1 MRLRSAAALLP
12 LVIAL
17 AGCAGTSMVAR
28 PADLT
33 QLSVVEA
40 AALIREKTVSSTE
53 LTRAYLARAEA
64 NADLN
69 AFITLDRAGALA
81 AAQRADADLAAGKS
95 RGPLHGVPL
104 VVKDNTH
111 VAGLP
116 NTAGD
121 AGAAGVRAQGARAD
135 RAAAR
140 RRGRRHPRQDQH
152 ARAGLRHLRLQ
163 RGLLHRPADRHAQP
177 VRPLAD
183 RRGQLERHRRR
194 HRRAAGARAGWA
206 ATPAAPCGSPP
217 R

>member
-1 MRLRSAAALLP
+1 MSLRSAAAVVTLA
-12 LVIAL
+12 VTL

-40 AALIREKTVSSTE
+40 AALIRE
-53 LTRAYLARAEA
+53 RYGQQHG
-64 NADLN
+64 AD
-69 AFITLDRAGALA
+69 
-81 AAQRADADLAAGKS
+81 
-95 RGPLHGVPL
+95 
-104 VVKDNTH
+104 
-111 VAGLP
+111 AGLP
-116 NTAGD
+116 RAGRGERGPERVHHARSGRRAGRRPAGRRRPRGGQEPGAAPRRAARGEGQHPRGRPAEHRRD
-121 AGAAGVRAQGARAD
+121 SGAAGVRAQGARAD

-140 RRGRRHPRQDQH
+140 RRGRRHPRQDEH

-177 VRPLAD
+177 VRPIAD

-194 HRRAAGARAGWA
+194 RRRAAGARAGWA